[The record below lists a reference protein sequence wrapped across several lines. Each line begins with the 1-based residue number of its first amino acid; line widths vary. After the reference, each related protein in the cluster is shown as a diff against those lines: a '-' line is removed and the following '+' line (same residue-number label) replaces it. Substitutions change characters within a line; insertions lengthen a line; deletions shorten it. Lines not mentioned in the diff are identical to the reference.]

1 MASLN
6 MSFPHGQ
13 SVEVARERFE
23 LGISEAKTK
32 FGQYIKNV
40 EWGPDRT
47 SARLSGAG
55 FDVNLRVDDVAV
67 HAVGTIPFF
76 AKTLEA
82 PVRKF
87 LEETFRRPA
96 IGS

>member
-13 SVEVARERFE
+13 TEEVARERFE
-23 LGISEAKTK
+23 LGINEAQSK
-32 FGQYIKNV
+32 FGNYIKTV
-40 EWGPDRT
+40 EWGSDRT
-47 SARLSGAG
+47 SANLKGSG
-55 FDVNLRVDDVAV
+55 FDVNLRVDHVAV

-76 AKTLEA
+76 AKMLEA

-87 LEETFRRPA
+87 LEDTFRRPV